1 MNALKQLALVAAL
14 ASAAGSPLVGAQ
26 GINDLTRGEVQK
38 VDKAGRKITLK
49 HEEIKN
55 LGMPP
60 MAMAFEVRKA
70 AILDKVKVGDKVR
83 FRAAFVEGK
92 YIVTE
97 IKPAK

>member
-1 MNALKQLALVAAL
+1 MKVLKHLLLLAAVFTAA
-14 ASAAGSPLVGAQ
+14 ASPLVHAQ
-26 GINDLTRGEVQK
+26 GGNDLTAGEV
-38 VDKAGRKITLK
+38 RKIGGNRITLK

-60 MAMAFEVRKA
+60 MAMEFEVRRAK
-70 AILDKVKVGDKVR
+70 LLEKLKVGDKVR